1 MIEITDQISIPKQEL
16 KFTASRSAG
25 PGGQHVNK
33 VSTRV
38 SLWFDVAN
46 SPSLSDE
53 QKQLIFRRL
62 ATRINKQGVLQV
74 VAQQGRSQMT
84 NRARAI
90 ERLVELLRKALKKK
104 KMRRPTRIPGAA
116 KERRLMEKK
125 ARGRVKRDRTII
137 GEENG

>member
-1 MIEITDQISIPKQEL
+1 MIEVTDQISIPKQEL
-16 KFTASRSAG
+16 RFTASRSGG

-62 ATRINKQGVLQV
+62 TTRINKQGVLQV

-90 ERLVELLRKALKKK
+90 ERFVELLRKALKKK
-104 KMRRPTRIPGAA
+104 KMRRPTRIPRAA